1 MAVKGQA
8 KNLKPMNLKSFI
20 FKNNTFFVILVD
32 ILIVAFSFVIL
43 AWYKPATTRIILP
56 TYINPFFVFIT
67 IWVLVS
73 FITGKYNLLSFKNA
87 YNMIITLSFINFI
100 VISIVTISL
109 FALKLQSYSRI
120 IVFGT
125 SFLSS
130 LIEVFVFNIVYSQLN
145 KFNKNKKKIE
155 HKKQIVKHSLFNLN

>member
-1 MAVKGQA
+1 MVAIKWM
-8 KNLKPMNLKSFI
+8 KKLKPVNLKSFI
-20 FKNNTFFVILVD
+20 YKNRILVVILID
-32 ILIVAFSFVIL
+32 ILIVTFSFLIL
-43 AWYKPATTRIILP
+43 AWYKPATVRVIFP
-56 TYINPFFVFIT
+56 RYINPFLVFIV

-109 FALKLQSYSRI
+109 FALKLHTFSRI
-120 IVFGT
+120 ILFGT

-130 LIEVFVFNIVYSQLN
+130 LLEIFAFSIIYSLLNFISKIFVLTISEL
-145 KFNKNKKKIE
+145 
-155 HKKQIVKHSLFNLN
+155 